1 METEM
6 NLSEKWADEQEKL
19 MTEMKTEIDY
29 IKEDLHDADQGIV
42 IENHGLPQDEN
53 SIKEGAKETKEKI
66 KPWIREPRAVDTM
79 WKIVKQMLLC
89 FIHQSKTVYIERS

>member
-1 METEM
+1 MLSAMETEM

-42 IENHGLPQDEN
+42 IENHGLPQRMK
-53 SIKEGAKETKEKI
+53 IPLRKEQN
-66 KPWIREPRAVDTM
+66 
-79 WKIVKQMLLC
+79 KQ
-89 FIHQSKTVYIERS
+89 KKK

>member
-29 IKEDLHDADQGIV
+29 IKEDLHDAD
-42 IENHGLPQDEN
+42 
-53 SIKEGAKETKEKI
+53 
-66 KPWIREPRAVDTM
+66 
-79 WKIVKQMLLC
+79 
-89 FIHQSKTVYIERS
+89 